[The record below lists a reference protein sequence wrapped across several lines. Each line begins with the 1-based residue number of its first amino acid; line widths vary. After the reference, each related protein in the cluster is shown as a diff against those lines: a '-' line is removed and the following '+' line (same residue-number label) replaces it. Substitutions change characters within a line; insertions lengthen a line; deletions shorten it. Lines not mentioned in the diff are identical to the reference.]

1 MLITYPRTVIVN
13 KENYYRAYKGHTK
26 WLSLIKSHFAKSIF
40 CFLAW
45 HFFMHLMF
53 IISVLYMQSI
63 RKFQYT
69 VKALSTSIKPI

>member
-26 WLSLIKSHFAKSIF
+26 WLCLISSHFAVNIF
-40 CFLAW
+40 W
-45 HFFMHLMF
+45 HDT
-53 IISVLYMQSI
+53 SSCTQSI

-69 VKALSTSIKPI
+69 IKAPSTSIKPI